1 MKIKYLTIQK
11 YHKRILLF
19 IDIVVKKNIKPP
31 LELYDD
37 AGYKQAY
44 HLN

>member
-11 YHKRILLF
+11 YHKRILVF
-19 IDIVVKKNIKPP
+19 IDVVVKKNFNRYYSP
-31 LELYDD
+31 YDD
-37 AGYKQAY
+37 AGDKQTY